1 MNGKRALMMQNTFIT
16 KTNNME
22 KDITLIDQK
31 FPEVE
36 YVQGEDLNIE
46 NMKERIV
53 TKAWYDTAR
62 FNDVTDVAVGIG
74 MGTRTLYFYAKKLKL
89 PRRSGLK

>member
-1 MNGKRALMMQNTFIT
+1 MKQ
-16 KTNNME
+16 KS
-22 KDITLIDQK
+22 IDVK
-31 FPEVE
+31 VIE
-36 YVQGEDLNIE
+36 GEDLNIE

-62 FNDVTDVAVGIG
+62 FNDITDVAVGIG
-74 MGTRTLYFYAKKLKL
+74 MGTRTLFFYAKKLKL

>member
-1 MNGKRALMMQNTFIT
+1 MKQKST
-16 KTNNME
+16 
-22 KDITLIDQK
+22 DVHLI
-31 FPEVE
+31 E
-36 YVQGEDLNIE
+36 GEDLNIE

-62 FNDVTDVAVGIG
+62 FNEITDVAVGIG

-89 PRRSGLK
+89 PKRSGLK

>member
-1 MNGKRALMMQNTFIT
+1 MKQKSI
-16 KTNNME
+16 
-22 KDITLIDQK
+22 DVQLI
-31 FPEVE
+31 E
-36 YVQGEDLNIE
+36 GEDLNIE

-62 FNDVTDVAVGIG
+62 FNEITDVAVGIG
-74 MGTRTLYFYAKKLKL
+74 MGTRTLYFYARKLKL

>member
-1 MNGKRALMMQNTFIT
+1 MRAL
-16 KTNNME
+16 K
-22 KDITLIDQK
+22 QK
-31 FPEVE
+31 PCEVE
-36 YVQGEDLNIE
+36 YVEGEDLNIE

-62 FNDVTDVAVGIG
+62 FNDVTDIAVGIG

>member
-1 MNGKRALMMQNTFIT
+1 MKAL
-16 KTNNME
+16 K
-22 KDITLIDQK
+22 QK
-31 FPEVE
+31 PSDVE
-36 YVQGEDLNIE
+36 YVEGEDLNIE

-62 FNDVTDVAVGIG
+62 FNDVTDIAVGIG